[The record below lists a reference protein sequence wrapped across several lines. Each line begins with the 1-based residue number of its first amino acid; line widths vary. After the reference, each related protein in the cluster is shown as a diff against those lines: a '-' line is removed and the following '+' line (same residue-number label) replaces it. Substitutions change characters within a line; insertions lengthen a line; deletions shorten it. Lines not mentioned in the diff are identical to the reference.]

1 MIFCFHRKAEVKE
14 HTEGILFWKHI
25 RKNHHIY
32 IPSAGY
38 FAGKRTTFS
47 PISIW
52 YPLLFKSPHSLTTV
66 CQRSKRPL
74 YIYVLS
80 MLHLCGYDCYMA
92 IAHVKNHYI
101 LLILLHTNTK
111 CSQGKKKPF
120 SWCFFHPLN
129 SYMTHITLQKNIK
142 AYSYSSL

>member
-25 RKNHHIY
+25 RKKPSYLYSECGLFCGKKNHVFSHKY
-32 IPSAGY
+32 LVLPPS
-38 FAGKRTTFS
+38 
-47 PISIW
+47 
-52 YPLLFKSPHSLTTV
+52 FKSPLSLTTV

-111 CSQGKKKPF
+111 CSQGKRNHF
-120 SWCFFHPLN
+120 LDVSF
-129 SYMTHITLQKNIK
+129 THLTVIWHT
-142 AYSYSSL
+142 